1 MNPAQLPPEGTAMTL
16 HIIAV
21 YHNTDSRFF
30 PYEPG
35 HTLTQVISCWRDL
48 PAATDAQQCAEWAY
62 DVFNTDL
69 DDLEIG
75 RATADGE
82 SDFLTACIY
91 RLLRLRSLS
100 TGDVIAITTDGRTT
114 WLACEFTGWQR
125 IYAPDNLTGQPLTA
139 STVYQNLHRSDHE

>member
-1 MNPAQLPPEGTAMTL
+1 MTL

-21 YHNTDSRFF
+21 YHNADSRFF

-35 HTLTQVISCWRDL
+35 HTLIQVISCWRHL
-48 PAATDAQQCAEWAY
+48 PAATDPEKSADWAF

-75 RATADGE
+75 RATANGE
-82 SDFLTACIY
+82 TDFLTACTY

-100 TGDVIAITTDGRTT
+100 TGDVVAVTFEGHTT
-114 WLACEFTGWQR
+114 WLACEFTGWRR
-125 IYAPDNLTGQPLTA
+125 IYAPETLTGQPLTA
-139 STVYQNLHRSDHE
+139 STVYRHRSDHE